1 LSELL
6 VEVAGK
12 PVQVE
17 VSAVRVLF
25 ELLGFLLSRVLH
37 ISWPTSA
44 KIKIKN
50 QEQIVWPG
58 PFEQVELDPST
69 IAGQSPPRGGF
80 SVGSLSLRGAILLLV
95 LASGLA
101 GFANAD
107 EHCHVATAH
116 DTLPADKAYLA
127 GKLGEAEGL
136 YREAVS
142 QSPHD
147 AELDAGLV
155 RTLLR
160 ERKLDD
166 AISTAQAAVAAKP
179 NSVPLLTVL
188 AEVQYRQGKVA
199 EAAGT
204 ADQAFRADRCY
215 GRLYLLRGRILRL
228 NSMYASANRA
238 IGIAHQLDPWDAE
251 IRGAWVQTLPLE
263 TRIEEQKQ
271 YLAAATGIEPED
283 KTRAEKY
290 LKYLEAEAANPGKNC
305 HMASTATSTEL
316 QLIPLRSFESGGRFQ
331 GWGLHVFFNGREGQ
345 LEVDSGASGLV
356 IGRATADR
364 AGLKPDERIQIGGV
378 GDQGRQG
385 GYTAK
390 VGSIKVGGLEFRD
403 CMVEVTDRKEVVG
416 IDGLIG
422 TDVFSSYLVTLD
434 YPMRKFS
441 LAPLPPRPGDDSA
454 PVLNTEAASQG
465 AGTSAGAAQSAGP
478 QDRYISPDMKDY
490 VPFFRAGHFVIIPV
504 TLNHKTERLFMVDSG
519 AFSSSISPEAAAAVT
534 KVHGSP
540 VTIMGMSG
548 AVKKVSESDHIVF
561 DFGGIQQTNNNLF
574 AFDTAT
580 MTRFAGLEVSGFLG
594 YTILR
599 ELATHIDYR
608 DGLIKFDYDPKHGVR

>member
-1 LSELL
+1 M
-6 VEVAGK
+6 G
-12 PVQVE
+12 
-17 VSAVRVLF
+17 
-25 ELLGFLLSRVLH
+25 
-37 ISWPTSA
+37 
-44 KIKIKN
+44 
-50 QEQIVWPG
+50 
-58 PFEQVELDPST
+58 
-69 IAGQSPPRGGF
+69 
-80 SVGSLSLRGAILLLV
+80 SVSLRAAAVLLL
-95 LASGLA
+95 LACGLA
-101 GFANAD
+101 GVANAD
-107 EHCHVATAH
+107 EHCHVAAAR

-127 GKLGEAEGL
+127 GKLDDAEGL

-142 QSPHD
+142 QTPHD

-166 AISTAQAAVAAKP
+166 ASSTAQAAVAAKP
-179 NSVPLLTVL
+179 DSVPLLTAL

-238 IGIAHQLDPWDAE
+238 IGIAHQLDPWDSD

-263 TRIEEQKQ
+263 KRVDQQKQ
-271 YLAAATGIEPED
+271 YLATATAIDIGE
-283 KTRAEKY
+283 RVRGEKY
-290 LKYLEAEAANPGKNC
+290 LKYLLAEAANPGKNC
-305 HMASTATSTEL
+305 RLASSASSTEV
-316 QLIPLRSFESGGRFQ
+316 QMIPLWSDDKFTCDRYGYCGQ
-331 GWGLHVFFNGREGQ
+331 TGKHILGWGLHVFFNGREGQ
-345 LEVDSGASGLV
+345 LEVDSGASGLLLS
-356 IGRATADR
+356 RAVADR
-364 AGLKPDERIQIGGV
+364 AGLKPDERIQMEGV
-378 GDQGRQG
+378 GDQGAQG

-390 VGSIKVGGLEFRD
+390 VDSIKVGGLEFRD
-403 CMVEVTDRKEVVG
+403 CIVEVTDRKEVIG

-454 PVLNTEAASQG
+454 PMLNTEAASQG
-465 AGTSAGAAQSAGP
+465 AGASSGSSAAQSAGP
-478 QDRYISPDMKDY
+478 KDRYIAPEMKDY
-490 VPFFRAGHFVIIPV
+490 TPFFRAGHFIIIPV

-534 KVHGSP
+534 KMHGSLF
-540 VTIMGMSG
+540 TIQGLSG
-548 AVKKVSESDHIVF
+548 EVKKVSESDHIVF
-561 DFGGIQQTNNNLF
+561 NFGGIQQTNNNLF
-574 AFDTAT
+574 AFDTSN

-594 YTILR
+594 NTILR

-608 DGLIKFDYDPKHGVR
+608 DGLIKFDYDPRHGNRDFSK

>member
-1 LSELL
+1 MAVSLL
-6 VEVAGK
+6 FFA
-12 PVQVE
+12 
-17 VSAVRVLF
+17 
-25 ELLGFLLSRVLH
+25 
-37 ISWPTSA
+37 
-44 KIKIKN
+44 
-50 QEQIVWPG
+50 
-58 PFEQVELDPST
+58 
-69 IAGQSPPRGGF
+69 
-80 SVGSLSLRGAILLLV
+80 

-101 GFANAD
+101 GFANAE
-107 EHCHVATAH
+107 EHCHVAAVH

-127 GKLGEAEGL
+127 GKLGEAESL

-142 QSPHD
+142 QTPHD

-160 ERKLDD
+160 EQKLDD
-166 AISTAQAAVAAKP
+166 ASSTAQAAVAAKP
-179 NSVPLLTVL
+179 DSVPLLTVL

-263 TRIEEQKQ
+263 KRVEEQKQ
-271 YLAAATGIEPED
+271 FLATATGVEPGE
-283 KTRAEKY
+283 RVRGEKY
-290 LKYLEAEAANPGKNC
+290 LKYLQAEAANPGKNC
-305 HMASTATSTEL
+305 HVASSATSTEL
-316 QLIPLRSFESGGRFQ
+316 QLIPLRYGQTGVFL

-345 LEVDSGASGLV
+345 LEVDSGASGLLISREV
-356 IGRATADR
+356 ADR
-364 AGLKPDERIQIGGV
+364 AGLKLDDRIQLGGV
-378 GDQGRQG
+378 GDQGGQG

-390 VGSIKVGGLEFRD
+390 VDSIKVGGLEFRD

-441 LAPLPPRPGDDSA
+441 LTPLPPRPGDDSTPA
-454 PVLNTEAASQG
+454 LNTEAASQG
-465 AGTSAGAAQSAGP
+465 AGASSGSRTGASQSAGP
-478 QDRYISPDMKDY
+478 QDRYIASEMKDY

-540 VTIMGMSG
+540 VTIRGMSG
-548 AVKKVSESDHIVF
+548 AVNKVSEGDHVVF
-561 DFGGIQQTNNNLF
+561 NFGGIQQTNNDLF
-574 AFDTAT
+574 SFDTSN
-580 MTRFAGLEVSGFLG
+580 MTRFAGLEISGFLG
-594 YTILR
+594 NTILR

-608 DGLIKFDYDPKHGVR
+608 DGLIKFDYDPRHGRH

>member
-1 LSELL
+1 
-6 VEVAGK
+6 
-12 PVQVE
+12 
-17 VSAVRVLF
+17 
-25 ELLGFLLSRVLH
+25 
-37 ISWPTSA
+37 
-44 KIKIKN
+44 
-50 QEQIVWPG
+50 
-58 PFEQVELDPST
+58 
-69 IAGQSPPRGGF
+69 
-80 SVGSLSLRGAILLLV
+80 VGSLSLRGAVLLLV
-95 LASGLA
+95 FVSGSA
-101 GFANAD
+101 GLANAD
-107 EHCHVATAH
+107 EHCHVAAAH

-127 GKLGEAEGL
+127 GKLSDAESL

-142 QSPHD
+142 QTPHD

-160 ERKLDD
+160 EHKLED
-166 AISTAQAAVAAKP
+166 ASSTVQAAVAAKP
-179 NSVPLLTVL
+179 DSVPLLTVL
-188 AEVQYRQGKVA
+188 AEVQYRQGNVA

-238 IGIAHQLDPWDAE
+238 IGIAHQLDPWDSE

-263 TRIEEQKQ
+263 KRVEEQKQ
-271 YLAAATGIEPED
+271 FLATATSVEPGE
-283 KTRAEKY
+283 RVRGEKY
-290 LKYLEAEAANPGKNC
+290 LKYLLAEAANPGKNC
-305 HMASTATSTEL
+305 RVASSTTSTEL
-316 QLIPLRSFESGGRFQ
+316 QLIPLWSDDKFTCDRYGYCGQ
-331 GWGLHVFFNGREGQ
+331 TGKHILGWGLHVFFNGREGQ
-345 LEVDSGASGLV
+345 LEVDSGASGLLLS
-356 IGRATADR
+356 RAVADR
-364 AGLKPDERIQIGGV
+364 AGLKPDERIQMGGI
-378 GDQGRQG
+378 GDQGAQG
-385 GYTAK
+385 GYTAR
-390 VGSIKVGGLEFRD
+390 VDSIKVGGLEFRD
-403 CMVEVTDRKEVVG
+403 CMVEVTDRKEVIG

-478 QDRYISPDMKDY
+478 QDRYVAPEMKDY

-504 TLNHKTERLFMVDSG
+504 TLNHQTQRLFMVDSG

-534 KVHGSP
+534 KVHGSL
-540 VTIMGMSG
+540 VTIQGLSG
-548 AVKKVSESDHIVF
+548 EVKKVSESDHIVF
-561 DFGGIQQTNNNLF
+561 NFGGIQQTNNNLF
-574 AFDTAT
+574 AFDTSN

-594 YTILR
+594 NTILR

-608 DGLIKFDYDPKHGVR
+608 DGLIKFDYDPRHGNRDFSK